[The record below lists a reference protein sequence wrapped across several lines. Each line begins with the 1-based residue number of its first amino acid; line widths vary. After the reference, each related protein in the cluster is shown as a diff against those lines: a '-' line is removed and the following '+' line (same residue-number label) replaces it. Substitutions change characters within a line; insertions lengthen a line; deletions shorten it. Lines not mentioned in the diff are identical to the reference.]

1 MNDWSW
7 SWSLNKKK
15 TKKQNKTEKKIH
27 QGLVAGVLRKRD
39 LDRKKINGCELW
51 VWCVFCSVGGMD
63 CVVSQNDGDGKSQNE
78 RQKQKKRMVTEA
90 QNHSKDFFGQLL
102 HIVIV
107 KWGFSP

>member
-15 TKKQNKTEKKIH
+15 TKQKNKTKKNH

-63 CVVSQNDGDGKSQNE
+63 CVVSQNDGDGK
-78 RQKQKKRMVTEA
+78 K
-90 QNHSKDFFGQLL
+90 QNHRMRDKNKKKEWLQRRRTIAKIFLGSCYT
-102 HIVIV
+102 
-107 KWGFSP
+107 SSS